1 MTNANFTPFAAK
13 MRAEGLPELAI
24 ETFKYY
30 YDQLVAGAT
39 GLMPESGI
47 EPVTDMPN
55 AELFGAELAAIGR
68 EAQTQTV
75 VIKLN
80 GGLGTSMGLAQAKS
94 LLPVRDGLS
103 FLDIIAKQ
111 AIVARTPLLLMNS
124 FNTQADSLAALAAHP
139 ALAEGQRGLPLD
151 FLQHKVPKI
160 VQADLSTAVYES
172 DPTLE
177 WCPPGHGDL
186 YTAMI
191 TSGILD
197 QLLAAGIRYAFVANA
212 DNLGAVLNPAI
223 LGYFVCQKYPFMME
237 VADRTKA
244 DKKGGHLA
252 QLPSGQLV
260 LRESAQTPAED
271 EETFQDVTRHRYF
284 NTNNL
289 WFDLAKLKGTLAKQ
303 NNILGLPMIRN
314 SKTVNPRDEN
324 STPVYQLETAMG
336 SAIAIFAEAGAVRV
350 PRTRFAPVKTTSDL
364 LAVRS
369 DVYQLSENYRIV
381 PNPAR
386 QLPPLVV
393 ELDETYYKL
402 IDAFEVRFPQGV
414 PSLLA
419 CEQLTIRGDV
429 TFGAGV
435 VVHGRVEIN
444 GPHTIPDG
452 EILSAESTAKKPKQS

>member
-30 YDQLVAGAT
+30 YDQLVAGET
-39 GLMPESGI
+39 GLMPESAI
-47 EPVTDMPN
+47 EPVPDVPN

-68 EAQTQTV
+68 EAQAQTV

-111 AIVARTPLLLMNS
+111 AIAAGTPLLLMNS
-124 FNTQADSLAALAAHP
+124 FNTQVDSLAALAAHP

-160 VQADLSTAVYES
+160 VQADLSTAVYKP

-186 YTAMI
+186 YTALI

-212 DNLGAVLNPAI
+212 DNLGALLDPAI
-223 LGYFVCQKYPFMME
+223 LGYFVRQKYPFMME
-237 VADRTKA
+237 VADRTEA

-260 LRESAQTPAED
+260 LRESAQTPPED
-271 EETFQDVTRHRYF
+271 EATFQDVTRHRYF

-289 WFDLAKLKGTLAKQ
+289 WLDLVKLKEVLEEQ

-314 SKTVNPRDEN
+314 GKTVNPRDGD

-336 SAIAIFAEAGAVRV
+336 SAIAVFTGAGAVRV

-369 DVYQLSENYRIV
+369 DVYQLTEDCCIV

-386 QLPPLVV
+386 QLPPLMI
-393 ELDETYYKL
+393 ELDEAYYKL
-402 IDAFEVRFPQGV
+402 IDAFEARFPQGV

-419 CEQLTIRGDV
+419 CERLTVTGDV

-435 VVHGRVEIN
+435 VVHGRVEIT
-444 GPHTIPDG
+444 GPRTIRDG
-452 EILSAESTAKKPKQS
+452 EILRAEQ